1 MTTILEELQAAL
13 GDAYRIQRELGGGG
27 MSRVFVAEET
37 ALGRPV
43 VIKALPPDLAA
54 GLNAERFRREVQLA
68 ARLQHPHIVPLL
80 SASRAGNLLYYT
92 MPLVEGESLRT
103 KLARETEL
111 PVGEAVRLLRDVV
124 DALAYA
130 HEQGVLHRDIKPDNV
145 LVSRH
150 HALVTD
156 FGIAKALSEAAVPAG
171 PGAPPPGTAGFTSAG
186 IAMGTPTYMA
196 PEQAAADP
204 TIDHRADIYAVGVMA
219 YEMLAGHPPFLGRSP
234 QQVLAAHV
242 SRPVEPLE
250 AVRPSVPADLARVVM
265 RCLEKRPA
273 DRWQG
278 ADELLRALD
287 GVITPGAGTAATVP
301 VVGVLRPAAPS
312 RGRAWRRAAAG
323 AGLGA
328 LALAGLALALR
339 AAGLLPGG
347 SLLERGV
354 LGMRDRIIVSEFRS
368 PPADSALGGAMTE
381 AFRIDLA
388 QSPSVTVVQPEYV
401 QTALVRMQ
409 RDPRAPLDPVLARE
423 VAIRDGIKAVVA
435 GDIAHAGTG
444 FVISARLIATASG
457 DALVSLRETAED
469 STRIL
474 AALDRLSRAMRK
486 RIGESLRSVRA
497 TEPLEAVTTGSLE
510 ALRKYSLALSAN
522 REGDSE
528 RAIGLLREAVAL
540 DTAFAMAYRKLGV
553 VLSNTG
559 GPRSEQVDAFTRAYR
574 HQDRLT
580 DRERYLTQA
589 AYATYVTGDREQAIA
604 AYRSLLDLYPDDTY
618 ALNNLSG
625 AYQELRN
632 YQDAAALARRAVAVS
647 PDEGVFWTNL
657 FTSQV
662 YLGQW
667 DSAEATLRAM
677 RNRTPRDP
685 MALLLEAQFV
695 GLRGDPDSAAAL
707 VRRVRDQ
714 RRESAAWRGMIG
726 EQLAQYA
733 LIRGRLR
740 EAETHLREAGE
751 ASAAEGRVEGTLV
764 SEAARAGLDLWF
776 RGARARG
783 ARELDA
789 ALARHPFAE
798 MDPMDRPYLPIALLY
813 AEAGRPDRA
822 RGLLAE
828 FDRTAT
834 PGARRIAASLRHAAL
849 GSIALAEGRPR
860 DAIAEF
866 RLQEEGGC
874 PVCAAPS
881 LGRAYE
887 AAGEPDSARAA
898 YERYLTTPYPYKALT
913 DAIWLGWIYVR
924 LGERYEAKHDR
935 ARAAD
940 YYRRFVDLWQDAD
953 PELRPRVA
961 EVKRRL
967 EALSAERAAT

>member
-1 MTTILEELQAAL
+1 MTTVLEEVQAAF
-13 GDAYRIQRELGGGG
+13 GDAYRIRRELGGGG
-27 MSRVFVAEET
+27 MSRVFVAEEA

-80 SASRAGNLLYYT
+80 SAGRAGNLLYYT
-92 MPLVEGESLRT
+92 MPLVEGESLRA

-111 PVGEAVRLLRDVV
+111 PVSDAVRLLRDVV

-156 FGIAKALSEAAVPAG
+156 FGIAKALSEAADPG
-171 PGAPPPGTAGFTSAG
+171 GSDGAPAASGGFTSAG
-186 IAMGTPTYMA
+186 IAMGTPAYMA

-234 QQVLAAHV
+234 QQLLAAHV

-273 DRWQG
+273 DRWQS
-278 ADELLRALD
+278 AEELLRALD
-287 GVITPGAGTAATVP
+287 AVITPGSGTAATVP
-301 VVGVLRPAAPS
+301 VVGVLRPVAPS
-312 RGRAWRRAAAG
+312 GGRAWKRAAAG
-323 AGLGA
+323 MGLAG

-347 SLLERGV
+347 SLLDRGV
-354 LGMRDRIIVSEFRS
+354 LGMRERILVSEFRS
-368 PPADSALGGAMTE
+368 PPADSALGGAVTE

-401 QTALVRMQ
+401 QAALARMQ
-409 RDPRAPLDPVLARE
+409 RDPRAPLDPALARE

-474 AALDRLSRAMRK
+474 AALDRLSRGMRK

-497 TEPLEAVTTGSLE
+497 NEPLEAVTTGSLE

-522 REGDSE
+522 REGDTE
-528 RAIGLLREAVAL
+528 RAITLLREAVSL

-553 VLSNTG
+553 VLGNSG
-559 GPRSEQVDAFTRAYR
+559 GRRSEQVDAFTRAYR
-574 HQDRLT
+574 HRDRLT

-589 AYATYVTGDREQAIA
+589 AYASYVTGDRDQAIA
-604 AYRSLLDLYPDDTY
+604 AYRSLLDLYPNDTY

-625 AYQELRN
+625 AYQEVGS
-632 YQDAAALARRAVAVS
+632 YEEAAALARRAVAVS
-647 PDEGVFWTNL
+647 PDEGVFWANL
-657 FTSQV
+657 VSSQV
-662 YLGQW
+662 YLSRW
-667 DSAEATLRAM
+667 DSAEAALRAM
-677 RNRTPRDP
+677 RVRTPRDP
-685 MALLLEAQFV
+685 MGLVLEAQLLS
-695 GLRGDPDSAAAL
+695 LRGDPDSAAAL

-714 RRESAAWRGMIG
+714 RRESAAWRGMAS

-740 EAETHLREAGE
+740 EAETHLSEAEE
-751 ASAAEGRVEGTLV
+751 ASAAQGRVEGALV
-764 SEAARAGLDLWF
+764 WEAARAGLDLWF
-776 RGARARG
+776 RGARAR
-783 ARELDA
+783 AVRALDA
-789 ALARHPFAE
+789 ALARRPFAG

-822 RGLLAE
+822 RALLAE

-834 PGARRIAASLRHAAL
+834 PGSRRIARSLRHAVL
-849 GSIALAEGRPR
+849 GGIALAEGRPR
-860 DAIAEF
+860 DAVAEF
-866 RLQEEGGC
+866 RLEEEGEC
-874 PVCAAPS
+874 PVCATPN
-881 LGRAYE
+881 LGRAYD
-887 AAGEPDSARAA
+887 AAGEPDSAVAA
-898 YERYLTTPYPYKALT
+898 YERYLATPYPYKPLT
-913 DAIWLGWIYVR
+913 DAVWLARIYAR
-924 LGERYEAKHDR
+924 LGELYEAKHDR

-940 YYRRFVDLWQDAD
+940 YYARFVDLWRNAD

-961 EVKRRL
+961 DVKRRL
-967 EALSAERAAT
+967 EALGPERAAT